1 MKFTIVLASLAV
13 LFTSALALP
22 VEQNLAARD
31 IIAREPTI
39 AIDARDYLDDLEER
53 DFDEELEI
61 YARGSPPYPAKDVLF
76 CQGECNASGLS
87 PAQMPLCMQTCRT
100 FFLSFSF
107 VLKDPFTMINSQNKM
122 KPEGEEKESL
132 RWIYHR
138 NENCYFSVNLRLLN
152 R

>member
-22 VEQNLAARD
+22 VEQNLGAKN

-61 YARGSPPYPAKDVLF
+61 YARGNKPASVKVTAF
-76 CQGECNASGLS
+76 CQAECKASGLP

-100 FFLSFSF
+100 FLFLS
-107 VLKDPFTMINSQNKM
+107 
-122 KPEGEEKESL
+122 
-132 RWIYHR
+132 
-138 NENCYFSVNLRLLN
+138 RLC
-152 R
+152 